1 VGTPPETKD
10 LTTEEFTMRSLAALG
25 LAVIGLGIFSQAGS
39 APLVRLPPPQT
50 VGGKP
55 LMQALKERHSTRDF
69 NPRPLPTQV
78 LSDLLWAADG
88 INRPDSGKRT
98 APSARDWREIDIY
111 VAMADGTYLYDPKEH
126 ALRQVVARD
135 LRAST
140 GTQDF
145 VAKAPTSLVY
155 VANLDRM
162 GGASPEQKA
171 LYAAADTGFIAQNVY
186 LFCASAGLAT
196 VVRGSIDRD
205 ALQRALGLGPQ
216 QRIIL
221 AQTVGYPG

>member
-1 VGTPPETKD
+1 
-10 LTTEEFTMRSLAALG
+10 MRSLAALG
-25 LAVIGLGIFSQAGS
+25 LAVIGLGIFPQAGS

-69 NPRPLPTQV
+69 NPRPLPAQV

-88 INRPDSGKRT
+88 VNRPDSGKRT

-111 VAMADGTYLYDPKEH
+111 VAMADGTYVYEPEGH
-126 ALRQVVARD
+126 ALRQVAARD
-135 LRAST
+135 LRALT

-145 VAKAPTSLVY
+145 VAKAPTNLVY

-162 GGASPEQKA
+162 DGASPEQKA